1 MRELGGSLGD
11 MGTLLPLTIGYLAV
25 CGMNPVG
32 LLVTVGLAQSVL
44 LLYVGLGL
52 LAAGS
57 AAVMP
62 SLSALVSRYSP
73 ADRQGMAMGIF
84 RSMGSLARALG
95 PILGGM
101 VYWKLGNQ
109 VPYPLAAAV
118 IVVPLLIAR
127 GLPQPTE

>member
-1 MRELGGSLGD
+1 MA
-11 MGTLLPLTIGYLAV
+11 LTIPA
-25 CGMNPVG
+25 
-32 LLVTVGLAQSVL
+32 LVIVGLAQSVF

-73 ADRQGMAMGIF
+73 AERQGMAMGIF

-95 PILGGM
+95 PILGGL

-127 GLPQPTE
+127 RLPQPSD